1 MNVRNPNAADFLLL
15 SESSVKQ
22 RRKYPYPSGG
32 KNTYKKP
39 FGYSRRK
46 QNTLK
51 IKTKCRPWHWH
62 NPCGSSKADDIA
74 VSPSRSENQQEKGGD

>member
-1 MNVRNPNAADFLLL
+1 MNVRNPNAAHFLIIITIVGKTAQ
-15 SESSVKQ
+15 EISVSF
-22 RRKYPYPSGG
+22 RRK
-32 KNTYKKP
+32 TTHKKP
-39 FGYSRRK
+39 FEYSRRK

-62 NPCGSSKADDIA
+62 NPCGSSNANDIA